1 MITRRRA
8 ALIALVAVTLA
19 AWSTIILPTI
29 NYASYYSALAQFTF
43 SLSNFTITNQNNS
56 TTVSMVF
63 VISNPTPYV
72 GLRFLGVSYQARI
85 TAGNGPTT
93 IGLGN
98 AGFPQAQVLQ
108 AYSSYHL
115 PTSFT
120 FQGLSRTQY
129 LQIYNATNGNVPW
142 SIEGAY
148 SLQTRDGILPEEF
161 QIPVTQKS

>member
-8 ALIALVAVTLA
+8 ALIALVAVTLT
-19 AWSTIILPTI
+19 AWSTIIIPTI

-43 SLSNFTITNQNNS
+43 SVSNFVVNTQNNS
-56 TTVSMVF
+56 TTVSMLF
-63 VISNPTPYV
+63 ILSNPTPYV
-72 GLRFLGVSYQARI
+72 GLKFLGVSYQARI
-85 TAGNGPTT
+85 NAGNGPIT
-93 IGLGN
+93 IALGN
-98 AGFPQAQVLQ
+98 AGFSQAQVLA
-108 AYSSYHL
+108 AYSSYRL
-115 PTSFT
+115 PSSFT

-142 SIEGAY
+142 SIDGAY